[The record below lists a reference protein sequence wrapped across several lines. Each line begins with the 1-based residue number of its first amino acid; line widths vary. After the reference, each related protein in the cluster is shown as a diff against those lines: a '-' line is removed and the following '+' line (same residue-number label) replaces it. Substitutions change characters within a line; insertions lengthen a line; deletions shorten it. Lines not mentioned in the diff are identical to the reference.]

1 MELRERL
8 RALRTGSAP
17 DQKPH
22 VSHSPLPYLQP
33 LENEHG
39 CTYYSDKIYIDHH
52 GRIDLKDFPSLSLE
66 ELQFLSMDRSLNEF
80 SLRDAVFLDIETT
93 GTAGGTGTYAFLV
106 GLGFV
111 ESGYFQVRQYFLHD
125 LSQEAAFLTA
135 LSGFIARFAYIIT
148 YNGKCFDAQILRNR
162 YLMHRREDPLEG
174 KKHIDML
181 FIARRLWKKRM
192 RECDLMNL
200 ERNILSFYR
209 ADDIPGYLIP
219 SAYTDYLRFARGNL
233 IQKVLHHNQWDIV
246 SLAVLTARA
255 CLLRSDTESLVPEEH
270 LSLAR
275 LYERHRD
282 YRQAVHHYM
291 QSMNV
296 SGPSSPALV
305 ALARNLRRVRD
316 HDRMRWLVQQAEQ
329 LSMDPE
335 ICLRLSI
342 LCEHD
347 LREPELALK
356 FVDSQISRWER
367 FRGLSSRGR
376 RDIEAWKHR
385 RDRLLRKITRRSG
398 AESLIPVLVENC
410 HENS

>member
-1 MELRERL
+1 MELRDRL
-8 RALRTGSAP
+8 RAMRTGPAP
-17 DQKPH
+17 EQHTRPAPA
-22 VSHSPLPYLQP
+22 PLPYLQP

-39 CTYYSDKIYIDHH
+39 CTYFCDKIYIDHH
-52 GRIDLKDFPSLSLE
+52 GRIDLKDFPQLPLQ
-66 ELQFLSMDRSLNEF
+66 ELQFLSMDRSLDEF

-111 ESGYFQVRQYFLHD
+111 ESGYFQVRQFFLHD
-125 LSQEAAFLTA
+125 LSQEPAFLTA
-135 LSGFIARFAYIIT
+135 LAEYCARFRHIIT

-162 YLMHRREDPLEG
+162 YLMHRREDPLAD
-174 KKHIDML
+174 KQHIDML

-200 ERNILSFYR
+200 ERNILQFYR
-209 ADDIPGYLIP
+209 SDDIPGYLIP
-219 SAYTDYLRFARGNL
+219 SAYTDYLRFARSNL

-255 CLLRSDTESLVPEEH
+255 CLLRSEPETLAPEEH

-282 YRQAVHHYM
+282 YSRAVHHYM
-291 QSMNV
+291 QSM
-296 SGPSSPALV
+296 SLAGPSAAAFV

-316 HDRMRWLVQQAEQ
+316 FERMRWLVQQAQ
-329 LSMDPE
+329 QSSLDSE

-347 LREPELALK
+347 LREPEAALQ
-356 FVDSQISRWER
+356 FVEAQISRWER
-367 FRGLSSRGR
+367 FRGLSNRNR
-376 RDIEAWKHR
+376 REMEAWQHR
-385 RDRLLRKITRRSG
+385 RDRLLRKISRRSASG
-398 AESLIPVLVENC
+398 VLIPAMVESYD
-410 HENS
+410 ENA